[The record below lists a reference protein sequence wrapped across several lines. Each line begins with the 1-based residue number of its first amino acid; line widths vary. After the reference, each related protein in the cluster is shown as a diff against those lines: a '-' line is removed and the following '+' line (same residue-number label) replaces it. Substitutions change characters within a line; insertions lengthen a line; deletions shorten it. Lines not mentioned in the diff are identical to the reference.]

1 MVRAC
6 GWLACWTTLV
16 STAFPPWPLTT
27 ISPAMFWR
35 ANDSMMSA
43 TIAASVV
50 ALMLIVPGV
59 GGVFVGA
66 AERDRRKLKHVV
78 VLDN

>member
-1 MVRAC
+1 
-6 GWLACWTTLV
+6 
-16 STAFPPWPLTT
+16 
-27 ISPAMFWR
+27 MFWR